1 MRFEWDEDI
10 DVTQK
15 PSSEQ
20 IEMLNKAAVL
30 SIPDDAEYPEFSEI
44 ELLQFEKIS
53 NERRSERQKQI
64 VALRLSPQALRK
76 AKSLG
81 KGYTSVLSRIV
92 ESALEDPETIKRY
105 L

>member
-76 AKSLG
+76 SLG